1 MMKKLNSS
9 ILIIDDETI
18 VAKTLT
24 AVLQEKGFDVR
35 STSFGNQGLEWLDEG
50 FDLVLLDLKLPDIEG
65 LEVLKII
72 KRRYPFVAVII
83 MTAFAS
89 LQTAVTIMK
98 EGAYSY
104 IMKPFDME
112 ELLDSIAKATEI
124 KRKESD
130 KDKLLTNLSLF
141 YQISRE
147 MEGIIELQGISSMAA
162 SYLREI
168 SKIDVCAILIRVK
181 NKSEFWFS
189 ALSGVES
196 MTSDLACKS
205 FKLDKQMQ
213 ERLIKEKNALLIPEL
228 KTKLEVL
235 EYIPLK
241 TPKSLFVFPLNTDS
255 KVVGLAMFVGS
266 QHITLRE
273 DTLETITTISNEVAL
288 CIDNANRYLKL
299 KDNYF
304 ETVKTL
310 VKTMEDK
317 EEFNKGYSD
326 AVAGLAVIIAKKMN
340 LPDEDIENIRLA
352 GFLHDIGQIAI
363 SDNILYK
370 KGKLSSEEF
379 FQIKTHCFASANIIQ
394 NIDEEK
400 KLAPIILYHHE
411 RYDGS
416 GYPQGLRGERI
427 PLGARILAV
436 CDAYKAIISHRPYRR
451 GLTANEAV
459 KELERCSGQQFD
471 PDVVRVFLEAFSSGQ
486 IL

>member
-1 MMKKLNSS
+1 MIKKSNPS
-9 ILIIDDETI
+9 ILIIDDEII

-35 STSFGNQGLEWLDEG
+35 STSFGKQGIEWLDEG

-65 LEVLKII
+65 IDVLKII
-72 KRRYPFVAVII
+72 KRRYPFVAVIV

-89 LQTAVTIMK
+89 LQTAVAIMR

-104 IMKPFDME
+104 IIKPFDVE

-124 KRKESD
+124 MRKEND

-147 MEGIIELQGISSMAA
+147 MEGIIELKGISSMAA
-162 SYLREI
+162 DYLREI

-181 NKSEFWFS
+181 SKSEFWFS
-189 ALSGVES
+189 ALSGAN
-196 MTSDLACKS
+196 TNTADLAHKS
-205 FKLDKQMQ
+205 FTLDKKMY

-228 KTKLEVL
+228 KIKLDIL
-235 EYIPLK
+235 EYFPLK
-241 TPKSLFVFPLNTDS
+241 VPKSLFVFPLTTSS
-255 KVVGLAMFVGS
+255 KVVGLAMFVGA
-266 QHITLRE
+266 QHLTLNE
-273 DTLETITTISNEVAL
+273 DILETITTISNEVAV

-304 ETVKTL
+304 ETVKAL
-310 VKTMEDK
+310 VKTIEDK
-317 EEFNKGYSD
+317 DEFNKGYSE
-326 AVAGLAVIIAKKMN
+326 AVSGLAVIIAKKMH
-340 LPDEDIENIRLA
+340 LTEDEVECIRIA

-363 SDNILYK
+363 NDNILCK
-370 KGKLSSEEF
+370 KGKLSAEEF
-379 FQIKTHCFASANIIQ
+379 FQIKTHSLASANIIQ
-394 NIDEEK
+394 NMDEEK

-416 GYPQGLRGERI
+416 GYPEGLRGERI
-427 PLGARILAV
+427 PIGARILAV
-436 CDAYKAIISHRPYRR
+436 CDAYRAIISHRPYRR
-451 GLTANEAV
+451 GLNASDAI
-459 KELERCSGQQFD
+459 KELDRCSGQQFD
-471 PDVVRVFLEAFSSGQ
+471 PKVVRVFLEAFNSGQ